1 MNFLRNQVLTKHSD
15 IKYTQ
20 SQTKLKLLYNICN
33 EFNLTLNEFV
43 DEYKNYVDINIKETL
58 YDYQSNIT
66 TLINTI
72 DTTTLSISN
81 FKEILNKLVSLE
93 FFLKQNTLDYK
104 CYVSTL
110 QSKLQNIES
119 HLKDLKY
126 EYDNAKNNL
135 DSLLIKEKS
144 INKKE
149 CDRIIKKHNEYM
161 SENKTTLNKYQRDH
175 IIYSNKKVELEKQ
188 LETVNYQNSNY
199 KEIAKLHRSNILEQV
214 SVNKKIKTQQLLY
227 KESAHKKLETIN
239 SSIDELELLLQN
251 YKEYRYNVSIDY
263 HLNVFEIANILQYIL
278 SILKIDSVDD
288 ADNNIRTLVNL
299 FNNTEYKVI
308 MNNILCNL
316 ELPILELNLNQI
328 ENIKNNLDSFI
339 CSVNN
344 KINNNKLESI
354 KQNINI
360 LKELYGYNISQ
371 YLEYINAKLKTYSN
385 NYLEKELDKLS
396 KTRKSQ
402 ELKLYKLKQQQRK
415 LNNIINRKVN
425 TAIPIKDNFLID
437 KRNELTEINKKR
449 KLLTIELSS
458 VNKYILELDKK
469 IETLSILI
477 SDNKYT
483 PILLNDLNRCNDRIT
498 KILKRTNTKLLDLK
512 EKYNNNIN
520 DITKQKIE
528 LNQKLINLQNLE
540 KGYNKDFISRL
551 NIVISNIQKYC

>member
-308 MNNILCNL
+308 MNNILCR
-316 ELPILELNLNQI
+316 
-328 ENIKNNLDSFI
+328 
-339 CSVNN
+339 
-344 KINNNKLESI
+344 
-354 KQNINI
+354 
-360 LKELYGYNISQ
+360 LY
-371 YLEYINAKLKTYSN
+371 
-385 NYLEKELDKLS
+385 
-396 KTRKSQ
+396 
-402 ELKLYKLKQQQRK
+402 
-415 LNNIINRKVN
+415 
-425 TAIPIKDNFLID
+425 
-437 KRNELTEINKKR
+437 
-449 KLLTIELSS
+449 
-458 VNKYILELDKK
+458 
-469 IETLSILI
+469 
-477 SDNKYT
+477 
-483 PILLNDLNRCNDRIT
+483 
-498 KILKRTNTKLLDLK
+498 
-512 EKYNNNIN
+512 
-520 DITKQKIE
+520 
-528 LNQKLINLQNLE
+528 
-540 KGYNKDFISRL
+540 
-551 NIVISNIQKYC
+551 